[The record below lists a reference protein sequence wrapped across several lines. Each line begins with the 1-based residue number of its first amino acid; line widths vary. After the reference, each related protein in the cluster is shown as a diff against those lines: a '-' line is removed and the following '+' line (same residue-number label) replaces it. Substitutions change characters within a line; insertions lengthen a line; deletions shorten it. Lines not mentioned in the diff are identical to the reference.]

1 MATTNI
7 TVRMDE
13 ELKKQ
18 AEELFAD
25 LGFNMT
31 TALTAFVKQA
41 VREQRIPFMISRDV
55 PNEETVQ
62 AIREVQRLKKDGCK
76 KTYSNFSDLIEEVRD
91 EI

>member
-1 MATTNI
+1 MSTTNI

-13 ELKKQ
+13 DLKRQ

-41 VREQRIPFMISRDV
+41 VREQRIPFIISRDI
-55 PNEETVQ
+55 PNEETIQ
-62 AIREVQRLKKDGCK
+62 AIEEIRRMKNDPNKKPYSSFSELLEEVKREV
-76 KTYSNFSDLIEEVRD
+76 
-91 EI
+91 